1 MLRGQGLLYIG
12 AMVLLSCL
20 FQSQSK
26 ILADDMAPILARAA
40 TISDKLQGLMQGVL
54 IVRLLIVLGL
64 AGLLFVVWLLALT
77 KLDLSVALP
86 LAAIALVV
94 NAIGTGVLLGEEIG
108 ALRIGEVLTVA
119 AGIVMVLKT

>member
-20 FQSQSK
+20 FQYQSK
-26 ILADDMAPILARAA
+26 ILADRMAPILASVG
-40 TISDKLQGLMQGVL
+40 TVSDKMQGLMQGVL

-86 LAAIALVV
+86 LAAVALVV

-108 ALRIGEVLTVA
+108 ALRIAGVLTVA
-119 AGIVMVLKT
+119 VGIVMVLKS

>member
-20 FQSQSK
+20 FQYQSK
-26 ILADDMAPILARAA
+26 ILADDIAPILARAA
-40 TISDKLQGLMQGVL
+40 TIGDKMQGLMQGAL
-54 IVRLLIVLGL
+54 IVRLVIVLGL

-108 ALRIGEVLTVA
+108 ALRIGGVLTVA
-119 AGIVMVLKT
+119 AGIVMVLKS